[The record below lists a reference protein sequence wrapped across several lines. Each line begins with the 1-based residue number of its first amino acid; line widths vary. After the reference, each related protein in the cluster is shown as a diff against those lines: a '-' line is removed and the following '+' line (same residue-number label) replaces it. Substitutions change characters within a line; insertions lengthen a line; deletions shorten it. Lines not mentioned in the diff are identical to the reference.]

1 MPRQT
6 ISRFAYGSR
15 KSHVAAFMCLGG
27 TGLNVHDNVN
37 DKTVAAAVTPTNCIA
52 QGFQLR

>member
-1 MPRQT
+1 
-6 ISRFAYGSR
+6 
-15 KSHVAAFMCLGG
+15 MCLDG

-52 QGFQLR
+52 RGFQLR